1 MNPARRV
8 LLLIAIMVMLSLV
21 VEIVAIGTLYRT
33 AMRGERERLVETVQ
47 SQARLIEA
55 IARFDSQ
62 YTKDYPGGARDATLS
77 QIVDAH
83 DNYRGFGKTGEFTLS
98 QLEGNMMVFL
108 LRHRHGDRGNPMP
121 IPMASTLAEP
131 MRLALSGRRG
141 TVIGLDYR
149 GVRVLA
155 AYEPLEELNLG
166 IVAKIDL
173 AEIRAPFKS
182 AARLSAIIGLIVVL
196 TGTALFLRVTEPL
209 LKALSE
215 SVRDLQAALGQVR
228 QLSGLLPICASCKRI
243 RDDKGYWNRIE
254 SYIGSHSEAEFSH
267 GVCPSCIEK
276 LYPELAVSANGES
289 SDEDT
294 IDS

>member
-1 MNPARRV
+1 
-8 LLLIAIMVMLSLV
+8 MVMLSLV